1 MSCIACEAN
10 AGRVKVVGGVIL
22 ATDHWQAEHG
32 LDRLVRGYVVL
43 KSRRH
48 VHEAADLLLE
58 ESASLGPT
66 LQTLLRAM
74 RTALAPERV
83 YVCSFAETVH
93 HLHFHLI
100 PRYRDM
106 PALGPGLM
114 SDLFAERW
122 GCTETDAEDAA
133 GRIRASLTG

>member
-10 AGRVKVVGGVIL
+10 AGRVKVAGGVIL

-122 GCTETDAEDAA
+122 GCTETEAEDAA

>member
-1 MSCIACEAN
+1 MSCVTCKVN
-10 AGRVKVVGGVIL
+10 AGRIQLTGGVIL
-22 ATDHWQAEHG
+22 ATEHWQAEHG
-32 LDRLVRGYVVL
+32 IDRLVRGYVVL

-48 VHEAADLLLE
+48 VHEAADLLPE

-100 PRYRDM
+100 PRYGDM
-106 PALGPGLM
+106 PALGPGLL
-114 SDLFAERW
+114 SDLFAGRW
-122 GCTETDAEDAA
+122 GCTDAEVEDAA
-133 GRIRASLTG
+133 VRIRVALTE